1 MFIIIIPLFLGGE
14 GLGQGGLPQES
25 ISRVC
30 WEEVFIEV
38 VTFLHSKIQ
47 DVVMHFIYVLYTTWA
62 AVLYRIYN
70 KTC

>member
-30 WEEVFIEV
+30 LEEVFIGEV
-38 VTFLHSKIQ
+38 VKFLHSKIQ
-47 DVVMHFIYVLYTTWA
+47 DVVMHYIYVLYTTSSA
-62 AVLYRIYN
+62 GA
-70 KTC
+70 